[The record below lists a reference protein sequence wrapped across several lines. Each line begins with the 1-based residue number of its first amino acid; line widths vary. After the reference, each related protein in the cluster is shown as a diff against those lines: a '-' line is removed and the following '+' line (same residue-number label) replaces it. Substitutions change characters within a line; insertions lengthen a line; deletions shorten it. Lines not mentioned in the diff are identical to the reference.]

1 MGYVVVLGHFFFWTT
16 TTAAATFALY
26 PPQHRSTTK
35 KKKPQ
40 SQITG
45 SWKFFLPMNLSL
57 QPLLVEGMG
66 QQEEKSPLTSTF
78 FNLVFHRLWMRYGV
92 LSWVWPQTQSS
103 LIGTVEYVDSVVV
116 DVPAFP
122 YFTMNLQLF
131 SRLLIM
137 LKYRFFGKVDDYS
150 VNFSEASNSGIVSDL
165 SEVHPSKEMF
175 MFYQP
180 MPLPNRA
187 VLCHP
192 HCHPHLLSIP
202 QPHTHPGNLFW
213 LP

>member
-1 MGYVVVLGHFFFWTT
+1 MGYVVILGHLSFWTT
-16 TTAAATFALY
+16 TTTTTAATFALY

-40 SQITG
+40 SQITR

-57 QPLLVEGMG
+57 QPLLVEGIG

-78 FNLVFHRLWMRYGV
+78 FTLVPHRLWMRYGV

-103 LIGTVEYVDSVVV
+103 PLIGTVEYVDSVVV

-131 SRLLIM
+131 SRLLVM
-137 LKYRFFGKVDDYS
+137 LKYRFFGKVDNYS
-150 VNFSEASNSGIVSDL
+150 VNFS
-165 SEVHPSKEMF
+165 
-175 MFYQP
+175 
-180 MPLPNRA
+180 
-187 VLCHP
+187 
-192 HCHPHLLSIP
+192 
-202 QPHTHPGNLFW
+202 
-213 LP
+213 